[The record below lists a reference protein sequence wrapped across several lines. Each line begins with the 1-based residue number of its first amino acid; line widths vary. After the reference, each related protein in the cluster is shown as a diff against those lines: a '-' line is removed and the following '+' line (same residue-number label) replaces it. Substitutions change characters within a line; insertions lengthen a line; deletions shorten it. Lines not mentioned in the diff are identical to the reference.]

1 MTPVELITHCNI
13 EPTQDQ
19 YDRVKLVRF
28 TYEYSSNQISHD
40 NFLHAFF
47 EVLKLPISNHITS
60 FSHASTKKT
69 PQPIPESHS
78 AIMKTQRQDHA
89 FSEMERQASLRGACL
104 LRDRYRHTIAS
115 TTIS

>member
-1 MTPVELITHCNI
+1 MTPAERNWQVLSS
-13 EPTQDQ
+13 
-19 YDRVKLVRF
+19 YYALVKLVRF

-60 FSHASTKKT
+60 FSH
-69 PQPIPESHS
+69 
-78 AIMKTQRQDHA
+78 DHA
-89 FSEMERQASLRGACL
+89 FSEMERLASLRGACL